1 MGFIQNDQ
9 FIETFFT
16 DASYP
21 TFSISVSIGSPNR
34 RKNNLDVFR
43 CKNCIKRVCEL
54 AIAVVNE
61 KAQWWRAFLGS
72 PDELPGL
79 LRHPVAGGMR
89 GTTGEVDTSSAKF
102 DEEEHVQRLQKQGLN
117 GEEVT
122 GNELMFVRGHKFSPT
137 QRRATLGKWW
147 YAVTFE
153 DVGDSLIADFQP
165 QFAQFSLDLA
175 VPPIIGTGKSK
186 HQAFHADAGAWTS
199 TRRSMPVGSFPPN
212 QFTMPFEDG
221 FGLEDA
227 DHVA

>member
-122 GNELMFVRGHKFSPT
+122 GDELVLVMVHELSPT
-137 QRRATLGKWW
+137 ERGTALGERWN
-147 YAVTFE
+147 AMAFE
-153 DVGDSLIADFQP
+153 DVGDGLIADFQP
-165 QFAQFSLDLA
+165 VTPKYSGYERIWGYRL
-175 VPPIIGTGKSK
+175 
-186 HQAFHADAGAWTS
+186 
-199 TRRSMPVGSFPPN
+199 
-212 QFTMPFEDG
+212 
-221 FGLEDA
+221 
-227 DHVA
+227 